1 MKKYAFITGATGDI
15 GTAIALKLHENGYNI
30 GIHTNKKIE
39 KANILAKKINA
50 DIYSADFSDE
60 NEVERMADEILSNHS
75 EIDVLINCAG
85 MSLYGLF
92 TDFDSV
98 QRNKIFQVNVLS
110 MMNLTRKILPSMIRK
125 QSGKIVNITSMWGE
139 TGASCEV
146 DYSAT
151 KSAIIGFTKAL
162 AKETGLSGVRVNAVS
177 PGVIKTEMMSSFTNE
192 DIEVLK
198 EETPVGRIG
207 LPEDVANAVAFLV
220 SDKADF
226 ITGEVLKVN
235 GGFLI

>member
-1 MKKYAFITGATGDI
+1 
-15 GTAIALKLHENGYNI
+15 
-30 GIHTNKKIE
+30 
-39 KANILAKKINA
+39 
-50 DIYSADFSDE
+50 
-60 NEVERMADEILSNHS
+60 MADEILSNHS